1 MQLLMVA
8 LGAVTLLMLVIQY
21 VSYDR
26 DMKK

>member
-1 MQLLMVA
+1 MQLIMIS
-8 LGAVTLLMLVIQY
+8 LGAVTLLMLVVQY